1 MSITE
6 SAEQTG
12 RTPWPPA
19 RGVHTDA
26 GPGVL
31 AFPASM
37 AQQALWY
44 AELLQGEGTVFNVPL
59 RWRLTG
65 PLDVS
70 VLERTLNT
78 IVERHESLRTHLGE
92 AHGELV
98 QIVRP
103 ELKLKLEVVDISH
116 LPMGRLDEEAERL
129 GDIEAR
135 ASFRLATGPLI
146 RAGLVRLGASWH
158 LHITVHQAV
167 FDGLSMAVLTE
178 EIAAIY
184 QACVDGT
191 PCPLEALPLQYGDF
205 SVWQHDFLK
214 SPDMQRQRAWWTK
227 RLDGMA
233 EMDLPT
239 DAPRPAVKSWKG
251 GTTSTL
257 LPRALTDRLE
267 AIAAHHGATLFHLQ
281 LAACTLLLHRYTGST
296 DVAVCTSIA
305 GRHREGLAPLIGL
318 FTNWLVLRNDLSG
331 NPPFGTLL
339 GQVRDTAHEAQDHQ
353 DLPFECLVRELRP
366 ERDASRRPLFQVGF
380 SHHRPFA
387 EAGAFGGLSFTPI
400 PSPSPGTVFDLH
412 VSMVESAEG
421 WRAACHHS
429 TDLFSGPTADRMLGH
444 FKRLLE
450 DIAAHPSSPI
460 DQLNILTEAE
470 RSLLLGDWKGI
481 STGYPQD
488 ATIGGLFEETA
499 RRFPERVALRS
510 DGLSLTYAQLH
521 AEAGHLALRLR
532 DAGIAPGDLV
542 AVSARR
548 SAEMIVGFLSI
559 LLAGGCCVPID
570 PDYPADRFA
579 LQLEDCGASIGLAT
593 AGCEASYPTGWQGTL
608 ITVPAAGQATALA
621 ELPAVSLTADHPAH
635 LLFTSGSTGRPKG
648 VLLRHRGVVRLVRN
662 QNFMAITPDDV
673 FLQAAPASFDASL
686 LEIWG
691 PLLNGGCLVV
701 PADGPG
707 IADIATAVREHGVTT
722 LWLTSGLFQL
732 MMDESP
738 ASLKGLRHL
747 LSGGDV
753 LSPAHVRRALETL
766 PDTRL
771 INGYG
776 PTENT
781 TFTSCHTITPA
792 DLDKPSIPI
801 GTPIANTTVYLLDG
815 LLRPV
820 PVGVPGELYTGGDG
834 LAIGYHGAP
843 ELTAEKFIHHPA
855 FGRLYRT
862 GDLCRRADDGT
873 IAFLGRA
880 DHQAKVRGFRIEP
893 GEIETLL
900 ASHPSVRQ
908 AKVAVRGDSADTK
921 RILAWVTPHEP
932 GQVQETDLTAFLAN
946 RLPAF
951 MRPDAIGIVDAFPLN
966 ANGKIQVST
975 LPDPVRGSRPE
986 TAAVAAAPPVGETE
1000 ERLAVI
1006 WRELLGRGDI
1016 HRGDDFFALGGHS
1029 LMALR
1034 MFYRINREFG
1044 KTLPLATLLQ
1054 QPTIEGL
1061 AGVLAPSMDVQ
1072 EGDAPPI
1079 PGKGNVVTIAQGG
1092 DATPLFCIH
1101 GGDGGVLF
1109 YRSLAALMPPDI
1121 PLHAIESLELGNS
1134 GPIESCSIEET
1145 AAGYIRGVRAIQ
1157 PHGPYRLVGYSFG
1170 GVVAH
1175 EMACQLTRD
1184 GHAVAFVGFFDTHN
1198 PAAPERN
1205 YTLTERLRVF
1215 WQQNAAVPVQ
1225 RRLKLVYARLSEGMR
1240 TNRRVKAAIQAAQR
1254 SGPAEPYSDLRRVQV
1269 RQTNW
1274 RAMQAYRPQA
1284 YQGRITL
1291 FKAAAVSDKVERAAD
1306 YGWAGLAGGGLD
1318 IVLVP
1323 GEHLTL
1329 FAPENIATLAQ
1340 ALTDALRPSDRVAR

>member
-1 MSITE
+1 M
-6 SAEQTG
+6 
-12 RTPWPPA
+12 
-19 RGVHTDA
+19 DA

-31 AFPASM
+31 AFPTSM

-44 AELLQGEGTVFNVPL
+44 AELLQGEVTVFNVPL

-65 PLDVS
+65 PLDVGL
-70 VLERTLNT
+70 LERTVNT
-78 IVERHESLRTHLGE
+78 IVERHEALRTHFGE
-92 AHGELV
+92 DRGELL

-103 ELKLKLEVVDISH
+103 ELKLKLQVVDISH
-116 LPMGRLDEEAERL
+116 LPTDRLDEEADRL
-129 GDIEAR
+129 GEIEAR
-135 ASFRLATGPLI
+135 RSFRLANGPLI
-146 RAGLVRLGASWH
+146 RAGLVRLGDSWRFH
-158 LHITVHQAV
+158 VTVHQAI
-167 FDGLSMAVLTE
+167 FDGWSMAVLTD

-184 QACVDGT
+184 QAYVEGR
-191 PCPLEALPLQYGDF
+191 PCPLAPLSQQYGDV
-205 SVWQHDFLK
+205 SVGQHDFLK
-214 SPDMQRQRAWWTK
+214 SPEMKRQRAWWKK
-227 RLDGMA
+227 RLAGVA
-233 EMDLPT
+233 ELDLPT
-239 DAPRPAVKSWKG
+239 DAPRPSVKSWKG
-251 GTTSTL
+251 DVTSTL
-257 LPRALTDRLE
+257 LPRELTDRLQ
-267 AIAAHHGATLFHLQ
+267 AIATNHGATLFQLQ
-281 LAACTLLLHRYTGST
+281 LAACALLLHRYTGST
-296 DVAVCTSIA
+296 DVAVCTPST
-305 GRHREGLAPLIGL
+305 GRNREALAPLIGL
-318 FTNWLVLRNDLSG
+318 FTNWLVLRTDLSG
-331 NPPFGTLL
+331 SPPFGSFL
-339 GQVRDTAHEAQDHQ
+339 GQVRDTAEEAMDHQ
-353 DLPFECLVRELRP
+353 DLPYENLVRELRP
-366 ERDASRRPLFQVGF
+366 ERDPSRNPLFRVGF

-387 EAGAFGGLSFTPI
+387 EAATSGGVSFAPL

-412 VSMVESAEG
+412 VAMVEGTEG
-421 WRAACHHS
+421 WRAACQYS
-429 TDLFSGPTADRMLGH
+429 TDLFSRGAADRMLGH

-450 DIAAHPSSPI
+450 DIAARPSAPI
-460 DQLNILTEAE
+460 DQLQILTETE
-470 RSLLLGDWKGI
+470 QSQLLGEWKGVT
-481 STGYPQD
+481 TGYPRD
-488 ATIGGLFEETA
+488 ATIGGLFQETA

-510 DGLSLTYAQLH
+510 GGRSLTYAQLH
-521 AEAGHLALRLR
+521 AEASQLALQLLE
-532 DAGIAPGDLV
+532 AGVAPGDLI
-542 AVSARR
+542 AISARP
-548 SAEMIVGFLSI
+548 SPDMIVGFLAI

-570 PDYPADRFA
+570 PAYPADRFA

-593 AGCEASYPTGWQGTL
+593 AGCELCYPPGWKGTL
-608 ITVPAAGQATALA
+608 ITIPATGEATALA
-621 ELPAVSLTADHPAH
+621 ELPEIPLTAAHPAH

-691 PLLNGGCLVV
+691 PLLNGGSLVL
-701 PADGPG
+701 PNDGPG

-732 MMDESP
+732 MMDENP
-738 ASLKGLRHL
+738 ASLQGLRHL

-781 TFTSCHTITPA
+781 TFTTCHTITLA
-792 DLDKPSIPI
+792 DLEKPSIPI
-801 GTPIANTTVYLLDG
+801 GKPIANTTVYLLDAM
-815 LLRPV
+815 LRPV
-820 PVGVPGELYTGGDG
+820 PVGIPGELFTGGDG
-834 LAIGYHGAP
+834 LTIGYHGAP
-843 ELTAEKFIHHPA
+843 ELTAEKFIHHPE

-862 GDLCRRADDGT
+862 GDLCRRAPDGT

-880 DHQAKVRGFRIEP
+880 DHQVKVRGFRIEP

-900 ASHPSVRQ
+900 ASHPAVRQ

-921 RILAWVTPHEP
+921 RILAWVIPDEP
-932 GQVQETDLTAFLAN
+932 GQVQETDLAGFLAA

-951 MRPDAIGIVDAFPLN
+951 MRPDAIGIVESFPLN
-966 ANGKIQVST
+966 ANGKIQVSA
-975 LPDPVRGSRPE
+975 LPDPVRGRPE

-1000 ERLAVI
+1000 QQLAVI
-1006 WRELLGRGDI
+1006 WRELLGRSDI
-1016 HRGDDFFALGGHS
+1016 HRDDNFFALGGHS

-1034 MFYRINREFG
+1034 MFYRITREFD
-1044 KTLPLATLLQ
+1044 KSLPLATLLQ
-1054 QPTIEGL
+1054 HPTIEGL
-1061 AGVLAPSMDVQ
+1061 AGVLAPSV
-1072 EGDAPPI
+1072 EVPAVEAPPI
-1079 PGKGNVVTIAQGG
+1079 PGKGNVVTIARGG
-1092 DATPLFCIH
+1092 GATPLFCIH

-1145 AAGYIRGVRAIQ
+1145 AAGYIRGVRAVQ
-1157 PHGPYRLVGYSFG
+1157 PQGPYRLAGYSFG

-1205 YTLTERLRVF
+1205 YTMAERLRVF
-1215 WQQNAAVPVQ
+1215 WQQNAAVPVW
-1225 RRLKLVYARLSEGMR
+1225 RRLKLVRARLSEGIR
-1240 TNRRVKAAIQAAQR
+1240 TNRRVKIAIQAAQR

-1291 FKAAAVSDKVERAAD
+1291 FKAAAVSDKLERAAD

-1340 ALTDALRPSDRVAR
+1340 ALTDALLPSDRLAR

>member
-1 MSITE
+1 M
-6 SAEQTG
+6 
-12 RTPWPPA
+12 
-19 RGVHTDA
+19 DA

-31 AFPASM
+31 AFPTSM
-37 AQQALWY
+37 SQQAFWY
-44 AELLQGEGTVFNVPL
+44 AELLQGEATVFNVPL

-65 PLDVS
+65 PLDES
-70 VLERTLNT
+70 LLERTVNT
-78 IVERHESLRTHLGE
+78 IVERHEALRTHFGE
-92 AHGELV
+92 DRGELL
-98 QIVRP
+98 QIVSP
-103 ELKLKLEVVDISH
+103 ELKLKLEIVDISH
-116 LPMGRLDEEAERL
+116 LPVDRLDEEADRL

-135 ASFRLATGPLI
+135 RSFRLAHGPLI
-146 RAGLVRLGASWH
+146 RAGLVRLGDSWRFQV
-158 LHITVHQAV
+158 TVHQAV
-167 FDGLSMAVLTE
+167 FDGWSMAVLTD

-184 QACVDGT
+184 QACVEGK
-191 PCPLEALPLQYGDF
+191 PCPLEPLPLQYGDV
-205 SVWQHDFLK
+205 SVGQHDFLK
-214 SPDMQRQRAWWTK
+214 SPEMKRQRAWWKK
-227 RLDGMA
+227 RLDGMT
-233 EMDLPT
+233 ELDLPT
-239 DAPRPAVKSWKG
+239 DAPRPAVQSWKG
-251 GTTSTL
+251 EVTSTL
-257 LPRALTDRLE
+257 LPRALTDRLQ
-267 AIAAHHGATLFHLQ
+267 AIAADHGATLFHLQ

-296 DVAVCTSIA
+296 DVAVCTPTS
-305 GRHREGLAPLIGL
+305 GRHRKELAPLIGL

-331 NPPFGTLL
+331 SPPFGSFL
-339 GQVRDTAHEAQDHQ
+339 GQVRDTAEEALDHP

-366 ERDASRRPLFQVGF
+366 ARDPGRHPLFQVGF

-387 EAGAFGGLSFTPI
+387 EAGTFGGVSFTPL
-400 PSPSPGTVFDLH
+400 PSPSPETMFDLH
-412 VSMVESAEG
+412 VAMVESTEG
-421 WRAACHHS
+421 WRAAFHTS
-429 TDLFSGPTADRMLGH
+429 TDLFSRGSVDRMLGH

-450 DIAAHPSSPI
+450 DIAAHPSAPI
-460 DQLNILTEAE
+460 DQLDILTEAE
-470 RSLLLGDWKGI
+470 RSLLLGEWKGV
-481 STGYPQD
+481 TTTYPQD
-488 ATIGGLFEETA
+488 ATIGQLFQETA
-499 RRFPERVALRS
+499 RRFPERVALRF
-510 DGLSLTYAQLH
+510 GGRSLTYFGLH
-521 AEAGHLALRLR
+521 AEASQLALQLLE
-532 DAGIAPGDLV
+532 AGVAPGDLI
-542 AVSARR
+542 AISARP
-548 SAEMIVGFLSI
+548 SPDMIVGFLAI
-559 LLAGGCCVPID
+559 LLAGGGCVPID
-570 PDYPADRFA
+570 PTYPAERFA

-593 AGCEASYPTGWQGTL
+593 AGCEVCYPPGWKGR
-608 ITVPAAGQATALA
+608 IIPVPATGQATALA
-621 ELPAVSLTADHPAH
+621 ELPEIPLTADHPAH

-648 VLLRHRGVVRLVRN
+648 VLLRHRGVARLVRN

-691 PLLNGGCLVV
+691 PLLNGGCLVL
-701 PADGPG
+701 PTDGPG
-707 IADIATAVREHGVTT
+707 IADIATAVREQGVTT

-738 ASLKGLRHL
+738 ASLQGLRHL

-781 TFTSCHTITPA
+781 TFTTCHTITLA
-792 DLDKPSIPI
+792 DLEKPSIPI
-801 GTPIANTTVYLLDG
+801 GQPIANTTVYLLDG
-815 LLRPV
+815 RLRPV
-820 PVGVPGELYTGGDG
+820 PVGIPGELFTGGDG

-843 ELTAEKFIHHPA
+843 ELTAEKFIHHPE

-862 GDLCRRADDGT
+862 GDLCRRAADGT

-880 DHQAKVRGFRIEP
+880 DHQVKVRGFRIEP

-900 ASHPSVRQ
+900 ASHPAVRQ

-921 RILAWVTPHEP
+921 RILAWVIPSEP
-932 GQVQETDLTAFLAN
+932 GTVQETDLTGFLAA

-951 MRPDAIGIVDAFPLN
+951 MRPDAIGIVESFPLN
-966 ANGKIQVST
+966 ANGKIQVSA
-975 LPDPVRGSRPE
+975 LPDPVRGKPE
-986 TAAVAAAPPVGETE
+986 TATMAAAPPVGETE
-1000 ERLAVI
+1000 KQLAAI
-1006 WRELLGRGDI
+1006 WRELLGLADI
-1016 HRGDDFFALGGHS
+1016 NRHDDFFALGGHS

-1034 MFYRINREFG
+1034 MFYRITREFG
-1044 KTLPLATLLQ
+1044 KTPPLATLLQ
-1054 QPTIEGL
+1054 HPTIAGL
-1061 AGVLAPSMDVQ
+1061 AAALTPAV
-1072 EGDAPPI
+1072 EAPPM
-1079 PGKGNVVTIAQGG
+1079 PGKGHVVTIARGG

-1145 AAGYIRGVRAIQ
+1145 AAGYIRGMRAVQ
-1157 PHGPYRLVGYSFG
+1157 PQGPYRLAGYSFG

-1198 PAAPERN
+1198 PAAPERH
-1205 YTLTERLRVF
+1205 YTITERLRVF
-1215 WQQNAAVPVQ
+1215 WQQNSAVPVW
-1225 RRLKLVYARLSEGMR
+1225 RRLKLLGARLSEGIR
-1240 TNRRVKAAIQAAQR
+1240 THRRLKAEMQAAQR

-1274 RAMQAYRPQA
+1274 RAMQAYRPQP

-1291 FKAAAVSDKVERAAD
+1291 FKASAINDKVERAAD

-1318 IVLVP
+1318 IVLLS

-1340 ALTDALRPSDRVAR
+1340 ALTDALRPSDRRAR